1 MPIDTTV
8 GLDFMLTVGTQA
20 DVYMRNLQLWNC
32 PFSLELAKL
41 RAFRSP
47 DPKRFRNTLVAHFRF
62 DESGGSV
69 LYNSAP
75 LARRADKKVIRDV
88 NRANFDWVHYIEL

>member
-1 MPIDTTV
+1 
-8 GLDFMLTVGTQA
+8 MLTVGTQA
-20 DVYMRNLQLWNC
+20 DVYMRNLQLWNS

-47 DPKRFRNTLVAHFRF
+47 DPNRFRNTLVAHFRF

-75 LARRADKKVIRDV
+75 IARRADKKVIRDV
-88 NRANFDWVHYIEL
+88 NRVNFEWVHYIEL